1 MFVGCH
7 GYRVRTRMYVGRVE
21 ASDDAGPDVIT
32 SGRSGIQC
40 CPVESRCPAAETSV
54 TRAGKTRAP
63 AVQASDI
70 SATVTETK
78 TIRITLE

>member
-1 MFVGCH
+1 
-7 GYRVRTRMYVGRVE
+7 MYVGRVE
-21 ASDDAGPDVIT
+21 TADDTGPDVIT
-32 SGRSGIQC
+32 SGRSGVQC
-40 CPVESRCPAAETSV
+40 CSVESRCTAAETGV
-54 TRAGKTRAP
+54 ARAGKTRAP